1 MKPSNISKTDFRTHL
16 GHYEYLV
23 MPFGL
28 TNAPLTFQELMNTF
42 FSELLQKLVLV
53 FFHDIFIYTPT
64 LTEHKKHLKTILQI
78 LQSHQLRVKLTKCS
92 FATPRVEYL
101 GHVITRIRVTIDP
114 TMIADI
120 LYWATPV
127 VMGMT
132 PR

>member
-1 MKPSNISKTDFRTHL
+1 MKPSNISKTDFWTHL

-28 TNAPLTFQELMNTF
+28 TNAPLTFQELMNTV
-42 FSELLQKLVLV
+42 FSELLQNLVLV
-53 FFHDIFIYTPT
+53 FFHDIFIYTPN
-64 LTEHKKHLKTILQI
+64 LTEHKKHLKTILQN

-101 GHVITRIRVTIDP
+101 GHVITRTRVTIDP
-114 TMIADI
+114 TKIADI
-120 LYWATPV
+120 LSWATPV

-132 PR
+132 PG